1 MNNGH
6 PKGLYLLFATEMAER
21 FSYYGMRALFV
32 LYLVA
37 AFFTNDEASQ
47 IYGSYTGLVY
57 LTPLLGGYI
66 SDRYWGNRR
75 SIVVGGTVM
84 AVGQF
89 LMFASACFV
98 NQSIMSEG
106 GGISQGVN
114 NQLSLWLMFAGLAAL
129 IIGNGFFKPNISTMV
144 GDLYDPYDQRKDSAF
159 TIFYM
164 GINVGAFIAPLICGP
179 LGNGNWMNPGGFK
192 WGFFAAGCAM
202 LVSVLVFV
210 TLKDRYL
217 VTPEGKMIG
226 GKPVARLTP
235 NPSPKER
242 GGISTPKT
250 KNIAANSGTSY
261 YNNIRLVGC
270 IIVALAVMIFSL
282 WQSEVIQF
290 SPLSLREGLGVS
302 LISAAIYGVSIGLPI
317 FIITDGGLTKVDK
330 MHIGVIYIIAVFVIF
345 FWSAF
350 EQAGSSLTI
359 IADQQCDRHVG
370 GFEVPTTWFQSI
382 NPIIV
387 VTFAPIM
394 AMLWEFLLKRGMNVP
409 STVKQALGLGL
420 LSLGYIVIA
429 WGTYGIDS
437 LTKISMWWLVVLYFL
452 HTIGELSLSPI
463 GLSLVNRLSPVHL
476 ASLLMGVWFM
486 SNATANILAGQ
497 FATLLPAPGKTPA
510 SVFGMEIVTLSDFFI
525 FFACTAGAASIIL
538 LCLCPMLNRMMK
550 PVIVFATN
558 NEHKLSEVKQILGN
572 RFEILSL
579 KDINCFEELPETH
592 LTLEENSIE
601 KARYVHEHYGYDCFA
616 DDTGLEVEALNGAP
630 GVYSARYAN
639 CDDSDTVDGKN
650 RWGQQTADHD
660 SQANMRKLLAK
671 MKEREEEKGATVNRK
686 ARFRTVISLIFHNEE
701 YFFEGI
707 VNGEIAREKRGSEGF
722 GYDPL
727 FMPEEKNGTLTFAEM
742 SDKEKNAISHR
753 GRAIKKL
760 VNFFT
765 NK

>member
-1 MNNGH
+1 MANHGH
-6 PKGLYLLFATEMAER
+6 PKGLYLLFVTEMAER

-75 SIVVGGTVM
+75 SIMVGGLTM

-106 GGISQGVN
+106 GSISQGVN
-114 NQLSLWLMFAGLAAL
+114 NQLSLWLMFSGLAAL

-179 LGNGNWMNPGGFK
+179 LGNGNWMNPSGFK

-202 LVSVLVFV
+202 LVSVLVFI
-210 TLKDRYL
+210 TLKNRYL
-217 VTPEGKMIG
+217 VTPDGKAIG
-226 GKPVARLTP
+226 GKPVHNSQFTIH
-235 NPSPKER
+235 NSQSPIERESSPAGGVR
-242 GGISTPKT
+242 GGFLR
-250 KNIAANSGTSY
+250 IALCGV
-261 YNNIRLVGC
+261 L
-270 IIVALAVMIFSL
+270 ALAVFVFFAMRAENFNDY
-282 WQSEVIQF
+282 
-290 SPLSLREGLGVS
+290 
-302 LISAAIYGVSIGLPI
+302 ISAAIYGISIGLPI

-429 WGTYGIDS
+429 WGTHGIDS

-525 FFACTAGAASIIL
+525 FFACTAGAAAIIL
-538 LCLCPMLNRMMK
+538 LCLCPLLNRMMK
-550 PVIVFATN
+550 PVIIFATN
-558 NEHKLSEVKQILGN
+558 NEHKLSEAKQILGK

-592 LTLEENSIE
+592 LTIEENSIE

-639 CDDSDTVDGKN
+639 CDNSDTVDGKN
-650 RWGQQTADHD
+650 RWGQQGTDHD
-660 SQANMRKLLAK
+660 SQANMRKLLEK
-671 MKEREEEKGATVNRK
+671 LKEREAEKGATANRK
-686 ARFRTVISLIFHNEE
+686 ARFRTVISLIFHGEE
-701 YFFEGI
+701 HFFEGI

-753 GRAIKKL
+753 GRAMEKL
-760 VNFFT
+760 ANFFE
-765 NK
+765 

>member
-1 MNNGH
+1 MTNGH

-75 SIVVGGTVM
+75 SIIVGGTVM

-106 GGISQGVN
+106 GEISSGVSN
-114 NQLSLWLMFAGLAAL
+114 HLSLWLMFAGLAAL

-179 LGNGNWMNPGGFK
+179 LGNGNWMNTGGFR

-226 GKPVARLTP
+226 GKPG
-235 NPSPKER
+235 K
-242 GGISTPKT
+242 
-250 KNIAANSGTSY
+250 
-261 YNNIRLVGC
+261 
-270 IIVALAVMIFSL
+270 VALNSSTIEPSNKNNVNAWGRIAVCSLLALAIFVFFAMRA
-282 WQSEVIQF
+282 ENF
-290 SPLSLREGLGVS
+290 NDY
-302 LISAAIYGVSIGLPI
+302 ISAAIYSISIGLPV
-317 FIITDGGLTKVDK
+317 FIITDNSLTKADK
-330 MHIGVIYIIAVFVIF
+330 MHIAVIYIIAVFVIF

-359 IADQQCDRHVG
+359 IADQQCDRRLG
-370 GFEVPTTWFQSI
+370 DFEVPTTWFQSI

-394 AMLWEFLLKRGMNVP
+394 AMLWEFLLKRGVNVP
-409 STVKQALGLGL
+409 STVKQALGLAL

-437 LTKISMWWLVVLYFL
+437 LTKISMMWLVVLYFL

-463 GLSLVNRLSPVHL
+463 GLSLVNRLSPTHL

-510 SVFGMEIVTLSDFFI
+510 SVFGLEIVTLSDFFI
-525 FFACTAGAASIIL
+525 FFACTAGAASVIL

-558 NEHKLSEVKQILGN
+558 NENKLREAKQILGK
-572 RFEILSL
+572 RFEVLSL
-579 KDINCFEELPETH
+579 KEIKCFEELPETH
-592 LTLEENSIE
+592 ITLEENSIE
-601 KARYVHEHYGYDCFA
+601 KARYIHEHYGYDCFA
-616 DDTGLEVEALNGAP
+616 DDTGLEVEALDGAP
-630 GVYSARYAN
+630 GVYSARYAGEPHN
-639 CDDSDTVDGKN
+639 SEKNMQKLLTEMDGK
-650 RWGQQTADHD
+650 D
-660 SQANMRKLLAK
+660 
-671 MKEREEEKGATVNRK
+671 NRK
-686 ARFRTVISLIFHNEE
+686 ARFRTVISLIFHGEE
-701 YFFEGI
+701 HQFEGI
-707 VNGEIAREKRGSEGF
+707 VNGEITREKHGTEGF

-727 FMPEEKNGTLTFAEM
+727 FAPSDSDGGKAATFKGMKRNLTFAEM
-742 SDKEKNAISHR
+742 TDEAKNAISHR
-753 GRAIKKL
+753 GRAISKL
-760 VNFFT
+760 ALFFE
-765 NK
+765 

>member
-1 MNNGH
+1 MKNGH

-75 SIVVGGTVM
+75 SIIVGGMVM
-84 AVGQF
+84 ATGQF

-106 GGISQGVN
+106 GGISPEVN
-114 NQLSLWLMFAGLAAL
+114 NHLALWLMFAGLAAL
-129 IIGNGFFKPNISTMV
+129 IMGNGFFKPNISTMV

-202 LVSVLVFV
+202 LISVMVFV
-210 TLKDRYL
+210 LLKDRYL
-217 VTPEGKMIG
+217 VTPEGKKIG
-226 GKPVARLTP
+226 GKPVNSSQFTVHSSCAPVGAQASKLGAQFKPQTS
-235 NPSPKER
+235 NPKPQSWFSSLGGVR
-242 GGISTPKT
+242 GLLCSLLAVAIFVFF
-250 KNIAANSGTSY
+250 ANS
-261 YNNIRLVGC
+261 
-270 IIVALAVMIFSL
+270 AVNFNDY
-282 WQSEVIQF
+282 
-290 SPLSLREGLGVS
+290 
-302 LISAAIYGVSIGLPI
+302 ISAAIYGISIALPI
-317 FIITDGGLTKVDK
+317 FIITDGKLTRVDK

-359 IADQQCDRHVG
+359 IADQQCDRHIG
-370 GFEVPTTWFQSI
+370 SFEVPTTWFQSI

-420 LSLGYIVIA
+420 LALGYIVIA

-463 GLSLVNRLSPVHL
+463 GLSLVNRLSPTHL

-510 SVFGMEIVTLSDFFI
+510 SVFGLEIVTLSDFFI

-550 PVIVFATN
+550 PVMVFATN
-558 NEHKLSEVKQILGN
+558 NSNKLREAKQILGK

-592 LTLEENSIE
+592 LTLEENSLE
-601 KARYVHEHYGYDCFA
+601 KARYVNQHYGYDCFA
-616 DDTGLEVEALNGAP
+616 DDTGLEVEALNGEP
-630 GVYSARYAN
+630 GVYSARYAGDN
-639 CDDSDTVDGKN
+639 
-650 RWGQQTADHD
+650 HD
-660 SQANMRKLLAK
+660 SQANMAKLLGK
-671 MKEREEEKGATVNRK
+671 MENQENRK
-686 ARFRTVISLIFHNEE
+686 AQFRTVVSLIFRGKEHL
-701 YFFEGI
+701 FEGK
-707 VNGEIAREKRGSEGF
+707 VSGEITREKHGTEGF
-722 GYDPL
+722 GYDPI
-727 FMPEEKNGTLTFAEM
+727 FAPESSDGGKNVTFKGIKRNLTFAEM
-742 SDKEKNAISHR
+742 NDEAKNAISHR
-753 GRAIKKL
+753 GRAMEKL
-760 VNFFT
+760 AKFFA
-765 NK
+765 N

>member
-37 AFFTNDEASQ
+37 AFFNNDEASQ

-75 SIVVGGTVM
+75 SIVVGGLTM

-98 NQSIMSEG
+98 RQSIATEG
-106 GGISQGVN
+106 GGIDSAVN

-144 GDLYDPYDQRKDSAF
+144 GDLYSPYDQRRDSAF

-202 LVSVLVFV
+202 VLSIVIFL
-210 TLKDRYL
+210 TLKDKYL
-217 VTPEGKMIG
+217 VTPEGEAIG
-226 GKPVARLTP
+226 GKPVLPAT
-235 NPSPKER
+235 PSPAPASKV
-242 GGISTPKT
+242 
-250 KNIAANSGTSY
+250 AADGKGSAGK
-261 YNNIRLVGC
+261 IVRLVGVIGLALC
-270 IIVALAVMIFSL
+270 IFLFFALRAENFNDY
-282 WQSEVIQF
+282 
-290 SPLSLREGLGVS
+290 
-302 LISAAIYGVSIGLPI
+302 ISAAIYGISIGLPI
-317 FIITDGGLTKVDK
+317 FIITDRSLTRVDK

-359 IADQQCDRHVG
+359 IADQQCDRHIG
-370 GFEVPTTWFQSI
+370 GWEVPTTWFQSI
-382 NPIIV
+382 NPIVV

-394 AMLWEFLLKRGMNVP
+394 AMLWEFLLKRGLNVP
-409 STVKQALGLGL
+409 STAKQAIGLAL
-420 LSLGYIVIA
+420 LSLGYLVIA

-437 LTKISMWWLVVLYFL
+437 TAKISMMWLLVLYFL

-463 GLSLVNRLSPVHL
+463 GLSLVNRLSPAHL

-497 FATLLPAPGKTPA
+497 FATLLPAPGKAPA
-510 SVFGMEIVTLSDFFI
+510 SIIGIQIVTLSDFFV
-525 FFACTAGAASIIL
+525 FFAITAGAASIIL
-538 LCLCPMLNRMMK
+538 FCLCPLLNWMMR

-558 NEHKLSEVKQILGN
+558 NTNKLREARQILGE

-579 KDINCFEELPETH
+579 NDIKCFEELPETH

-601 KARYVHEHYGYDCFA
+601 KARYISEHYGYDCFA
-616 DDTGLEVEALNGAP
+616 DDTGLEVEALDGAP
-630 GVYSARYAN
+630 GVYSARYAC
-639 CDDSDTVDGKN
+639 CDADDTVDGKN
-650 RWGQQTADHD
+650 RWGQQGKDHD
-660 SQANMRKLLAK
+660 SQANMRKLLSK
-671 MKEREEEKGATVNRK
+671 LDKQENRK
-686 ARFRTVISLIFHNEE
+686 ARFRTVVSLIFHGEE
-701 YFFEGI
+701 HYFEGE
-707 VNGEIAREKRGSEGF
+707 VNGEIMHEKHGTEGF
-722 GYDPL
+722 GYDPI
-727 FMPEEKNGTLTFAEM
+727 FAPAMADYQKVGKPVPSFNGVKRLPTFAEM
-742 SDKEKNAISHR
+742 SDDEKNTISHR
-753 GRAIKKL
+753 GRAMEKL
-760 VNFFT
+760 AKFFSD
-765 NK
+765 